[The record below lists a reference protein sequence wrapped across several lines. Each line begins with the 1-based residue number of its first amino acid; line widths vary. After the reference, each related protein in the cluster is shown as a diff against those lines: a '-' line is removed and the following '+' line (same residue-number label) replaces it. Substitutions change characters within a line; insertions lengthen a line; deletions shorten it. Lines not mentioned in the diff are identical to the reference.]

1 MGVLGEG
8 EGVLG
13 EGEGV
18 LEEGERVLEEG
29 DGVLLKSGVVW
40 DVDCVELKEVVF
52 SRNCQ
57 SVTHDT
63 LDGSDMVLT
72 V

>member
-1 MGVLGEG
+1 MLGEG

-18 LEEGERVLEEG
+18 LEEGEGVLEEG

-40 DVDCVELKEVVF
+40 DVDCVELKEVVGAVVDA
-52 SRNCQ
+52 RNNQ
-57 SVTHDT
+57 
-63 LDGSDMVLT
+63 
-72 V
+72 